1 MTAARWW
8 RRPVAFD
15 ALVAAVTTGIEIALV
30 IDGWPDRTATALL
43 LSAVSGATLVLRR
56 RAPLAVLAATLAVT
70 AAVELTTGWRGLA
83 GGAPVVVALFTVA
96 ELRERW
102 VAVAVLVPTATLLQV
117 WAISSPPVGI
127 VAVVLGAYLQTRR
140 RYTAALEERAA
151 HLEREREQ
159 LDRIAAQEG
168 RAAIARELHDIVAHS
183 VTVMLLGV
191 RGARDVLR
199 TSPDAADDA
208 LRRVE
213 LTAEQSVGEL
223 RRILAVLRDPDR
235 DPPADVRPAP
245 SLDELGELVEE
256 YRAAGLPVRLA
267 VEGDRRRLPDGVE
280 LSVYRIVEEALT
292 NVLRHTRAS
301 AVAVRLRYG
310 ADTLEVRVDDD
321 GEPRRPGDADP
332 GRAGGHGI
340 LGMRERVAALGG
352 ELTADVRPGGGFRVE
367 ASVPAGAAP

>member
-1 MTAARWW
+1 
-8 RRPVAFD
+8 
-15 ALVAAVTTGIEIALV
+15 
-30 IDGWPDRTATALL
+30 
-43 LSAVSGATLVLRR
+43 
-56 RAPLAVLAATLAVT
+56 VLAATLAVT
-70 AAVELTTGWRGLA
+70 AVVELTTGWRGLA

-127 VAVVLGAYLQTRR
+127 VAVGPRRLPARPAAATRR
-140 RYTAALEERAA
+140 RSRSAPPTWSASASSWT
-151 HLEREREQ
+151 
-159 LDRIAAQEG
+159 G
-168 RAAIARELHDIVAHS
+168 IARR
-183 VTVMLLGV
+183 
-191 RGARDVLR
+191 RGARRSPASCTTSWPTRSRSCCSASGVPATSCARPR
-199 TSPDAADDA
+199 TPRTTP

-245 SLDELGELVEE
+245 VAR
-256 YRAAGLPVRLA
+256 RARRAGRGVPRRRPA
-267 VEGDRRRLPDGVE
+267 GPAGGEGDRRRLPDGVE

-321 GEPRRPGDADP
+321 GEPRHPGDADP

-352 ELTADVRPGGGFRVE
+352 ELTADVRPGGGFRVG